1 MIQTNQKNNLQ
12 NLLKSQQLAVLAT
25 LSHDDIPYTNL
36 IAFSQTKKVKELLFG
51 TLRATEKYHNIKKNN
66 KVSMLFDNRKN
77 TPSDFSQAIIATA
90 IGTVHEVE
98 KQQYQDIFL
107 AKHPHLDNFIKNKD
121 CALMMII
128 VDKYI
133 IIENFQE
140 KSTLKP

>member
-1 MIQTNQKNNLQ
+1 MVQTNPKNNLR

-25 LSHDDIPYTNL
+25 QSHNNIPYTNL
-36 IAFSQTKKVKELLFG
+36 IAFSQTKKVKEILFG
-51 TLRATEKYHNIKKNN
+51 TLRSTAKYHNIKTNN

-77 TPSDFSQAIIATA
+77 TPSDFSKAITVTA
-90 IGTVHEVE
+90 IGTAHEVE
-98 KQQYQDIFL
+98 KQQYQDLFL

-140 KSTLKP
+140 KSTFKP